1 MTMDKVFLIGNL
13 GSDPETK
20 QLANGQS
27 VTSFP
32 LACNRDW
39 RNREGKLESETVW
52 YRISAWNEQGES
64 CQKFLHKGSMVYVE
78 GKLVAKPTVF
88 KKADGEMA
96 SSYEVRAANVKFLR
110 TNHGTIISQEEGQ
123 DELPY

>member
-1 MTMDKVFLIGNL
+1 MTMDKMLLIGHL
-13 GSDPETK
+13 GADPETR

-39 RNREGKLESETVW
+39 RNRDGALESETVW

-64 CQKFLHKGSMVYVE
+64 CQKFLRKGSMVYVE
-78 GKLVAKPTVF
+78 GKLVAKPTVY

-110 TNHGTIISQEEGQ
+110 TNQGTIANQEEGQ
-123 DELPY
+123 DEYPF